1 MPDSAPIENVD
12 QLVATARAGELP
24 RHIAI
29 IMDGNG
35 RWAQKRHL
43 PAAAGHRAGAKK
55 VREISEACVEHVV
68 LHGAV

>member
-1 MPDSAPIENVD
+1 MDEVPGGVCKDVPNHV
-12 QLVATARAGELP
+12 
-24 RHIAI
+24 AI

-55 VREISEACVEHVV
+55 VRKYRKRV
-68 LHGAV
+68 LSAT